1 MGFGIRFGETG
12 AQEWDLGSELGK
24 CGIVGGFGVKLGV
37 IEAQEWDLGSGLRKQ
52 PRK

>member
-1 MGFGIRFGETG
+1 M
-12 AQEWDLGSELGK
+12 GK

-52 PRK
+52 PRR